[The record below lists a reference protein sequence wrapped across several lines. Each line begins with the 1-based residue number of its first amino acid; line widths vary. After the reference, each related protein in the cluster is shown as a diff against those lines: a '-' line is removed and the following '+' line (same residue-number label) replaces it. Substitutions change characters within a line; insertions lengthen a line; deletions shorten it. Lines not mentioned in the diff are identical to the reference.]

1 MEFVKMRDSHFGSDN
16 SNNNTNHP
24 AATTA
29 LNRKS
34 ISKRKKSSD
43 LTSRNKLNE

>member
-1 MEFVKMRDSHFGSDN
+1 MRDSHFGSDN

-24 AATTA
+24 AAITA
-29 LNRKS
+29 LNMKS

>member
-1 MEFVKMRDSHFGSDN
+1 MRDSHFGSDN

-29 LNRKS
+29 LM
-34 ISKRKKSSD
+34 
-43 LTSRNKLNE
+43 LPLLL